1 MTFVRPTLSQLIA
14 RAQGDIDGRLPGAD
28 SRLRFSTLDV
38 LARVHAGAMHG
49 AYGMLDD
56 IARFLPDVA
65 ESDRLRRWCAI
76 FGLTPK
82 SAIAATGTAT
92 LTGTDAITVP
102 AGTILVRADGGRYVI
117 TADATIASGSAVASI
132 TAEGEGTAGAMEAGQ
147 SLTFL
152 SPIAGVTAIATVD
165 AGGLVGG
172 ADDETDDA
180 LRSRLLLRLRNP
192 VRGGAASD
200 YVSWALEVAEVT
212 RAWVY
217 ENWNGLGTVKVL
229 FVMDGR
235 PNIIPTGDDVALV
248 AAHIA
253 PLRPV
258 CADLTVA
265 APVATPLDLTI
276 HLVPDTTATRAAVS
290 AELADLIAREAEPG
304 GTILLSHIREA
315 ISLAAGETDHTLTV
329 PSGNVT
335 AAAGHISTF
344 GTITWA

>member
-1 MTFVRPTLSQLIA
+1 
-14 RAQGDIDGRLPGAD
+14 
-28 SRLRFSTLDV
+28 
-38 LARVHAGAMHG
+38 
-49 AYGMLDD
+49 
-56 IARFLPDVA
+56 
-65 ESDRLRRWCAI
+65 
-76 FGLTPK
+76 
-82 SAIAATGTAT
+82 
-92 LTGTDAITVP
+92 
-102 AGTILVRADGGRYVI
+102 
-117 TADATIASGSAVASI
+117 
-132 TAEGEGTAGAMEAGQ
+132 
-147 SLTFL
+147 
-152 SPIAGVTAIATVD
+152 VTAASLRALNGRVQMMVGRAVLSTVKD
-165 AGGLVGG
+165 DTKLQELQVELLEDEVHDGVEHFTPYGFTAHPRKGAEAIMLAVGGLRSHGLVISV
-172 ADDETDDA
+172 AD
-180 LRSRLLLRLRNP
+180 RRYRLRNP

-235 PNIIPTGDDVALV
+235 PDIIPTGDDVTLV

-258 CADLTVA
+258 CADVTVA
-265 APVATPLDLTI
+265 APIATPLDLTI